1 MAASVQQFF
10 QRYLE
15 AMRRHD
21 ATALAHCHA
30 LPCLLAQ
37 PGARRVLT
45 TADDLDA
52 HCRRTMRLTA
62 EAGLVPESFEL
73 RAFVALGDAFAFAEV
88 AWRPGAEAPR
98 HDVLHTGYQLA
109 RTGGG
114 WAIVSTTAHADFL
127 SDAPDDRAASR

>member
-21 ATALAHCHA
+21 AAALAHCHA

-37 PGARRVLT
+37 PGARRVL
-45 TADDLDA
+45 AAAAELDA
-52 HCRRTMRLTA
+52 HCRRTMQLTA
-62 EAGLVPESFEL
+62 EAGLVPETFEL
-73 RAFVALGDAFAFAEV
+73 RTYVALGDAFAFAEV
-88 AWRPGAEAPR
+88 AWKPAADAPR
-98 HDVLHTGYQLA
+98 HDVLHTAYQLA

-127 SDAPDDRAASR
+127 ADR